1 MSNHTVSDLK
11 LGDIERVIQTN
22 ISKKGTEAQRPTGS
36 MTHTMFAKAQGDIIT
51 IYEDGAE
58 RRYTRHKLRKVPNN

>member
-22 ISKKGTEAQRPTGS
+22 ISKKGTEANWFDDTYNVCESAG
-36 MTHTMFAKAQGDIIT
+36 
-51 IYEDGAE
+51 
-58 RRYTRHKLRKVPNN
+58 RYHNYI